1 MINKHKVGLTVGGF
15 AGLVHIVWS
24 VLVAVKL
31 AQPLTDFILRL
42 HFMDMPRTVGAFEIS
57 TAVGLVVVASV
68 VGYAAGFVFSAIW
81 NLVHKGM

>member
-24 VLVAVKL
+24 VLVAIKL
-31 AQPLTDFILRL
+31 AQPLTDFILGL
-42 HFMDMPRTVGAFEIS
+42 HFVDMPRTVGAFQFG
-57 TAVGLVVVASV
+57 TAIGLIIVASV
-68 VGYAAGFVFSAIW
+68 VGYVAGFVFSAIW